1 MTDHSPKYYYPQL
14 DSIRGLSFLA
24 VFFFHSYHPVW
35 GTGHVNEV
43 LQFFYHCLD
52 YSIDVFFILS
62 SFLLTWLGINEYER
76 KGDFSFRNYFLR
88 RALRIWPLYYI
99 LMFFSFVIVPL
110 GAQYSGV
117 HATLPPAAWYLFFVS
132 NYYTPGHV
140 YFLRFLWTLSVEEQF
155 YLALGLCLLFFQK
168 HLKMIILIFMGVSIV
183 YNFYAVIKNVSSYF
197 NTLTYLFDFAAGSL
211 AAIALKENR
220 GWVCRLRSLRKGQ
233 SFLFY
238 LLLPMIF
245 IMSFFISRQLSGI
258 SKDAVTECTRMA
270 FILFIASFIVHQ
282 VTGISRFPG
291 LAKNRFLIYTGK
303 ISYGLYCF
311 HGIVL
316 TFGDIALT
324 KMHVIFPGL
333 LRALILLAIN
343 YLIASGSYYLLEQP
357 FLRIKNRLRRI

>member
-1 MTDHSPKYYYPQL
+1 MPVNEQKYYYPQL
-14 DSIRGLSFLA
+14 DALRGLSFLA
-24 VFFFHSYHPVW
+24 VFFFHSYHPVF
-35 GTGHVNEV
+35 GTGRLNEA
-43 LQFFYHCLD
+43 LNFFYHCLD

-99 LMFFSFVIVPL
+99 LMFFSFIVVPW
-110 GAQYSGV
+110 GAHYSGV
-117 HATLPPAAWYLFFVS
+117 HATLPPAGWYLFFIS

-168 HLKMIILIFMGVSIV
+168 HLKLVIFIFMGVSIA
-183 YNFYAVIKNVSSYF
+183 YNIYAVLKEANAYF
-197 NTLTYLFDFAAGSL
+197 NTLTYLFDFAAGAL
-211 AAIALKENR
+211 AAIALKGNKA
-220 GWVCRLRSLRKGQ
+220 WVCKLRSLRKSGAFVFYLVMPAILTV
-233 SFLFY
+233 SFLIN
-238 LLLPMIF
+238 MNCT
-245 IMSFFISRQLSGI
+245 GI
-258 SKDAVTECTRMA
+258 LNDAVSECTRFA
-270 FILFIASFIVHQ
+270 FILFIAAFIVQQ
-282 VTGISRFPG
+282 VTGAARFPG
-291 LAKNRFLIYTGK
+291 LKSGLLIYTGK

-324 KMHVIFPGL
+324 KMHIVLPGL
-333 LRALILLAIN
+333 LKAFILLGIN
-343 YLIASGSYYLLEQP
+343 YLIASGSYYFLEQP

>member
-1 MTDHSPKYYYPQL
+1 MTDRATKYYYPQL
-14 DSIRGLSFLA
+14 DSLRGLSFLA

-35 GTGHVNEV
+35 GTGYVNEA

-76 KGDFSFRNYFLR
+76 KGNFSFRNFFLR

-99 LMFFSFVIVPL
+99 LMFFSFVIVPWC
-110 GAQYSGV
+110 AQYSGV
-117 HATLPPAAWYLFFVS
+117 QATLPPAAWYLFFVS

-168 HLKMIILIFMGVSIV
+168 HLKIIIFIFMGFSIA
-183 YNFYAVIKNVSSYF
+183 YNFYAVIKNVNSYF

-211 AAIALKENR
+211 AAIALKQNAD
-220 GWVCRLRSLRKGQ
+220 WVCKLRSLQKGRSQ
-233 SFLFY
+233 LFY
-238 LLLPMIF
+238 IALPMFFMI
-245 IMSFFISRQLSGI
+245 SFFISRKGSGI
-258 SKDAVTECTRMA
+258 AQDAIAECTRFG
-270 FILFIASFIVHQ
+270 FILFIAAFIVQQ
-282 VTGISRFPG
+282 VTGVWRFPG
-291 LAKNRFLIYTGK
+291 LAKNRFLIFTGK

-316 TFGDIALT
+316 TFGDIALA
-324 KMHVIFPGL
+324 KMHLILPGL
-333 LRALILLAIN
+333 LRAFILLVIN
-343 YLIASGSYYLLEQP
+343 YLVASGSYYFLEQP